1 MRFHVV
7 GLPHTH
13 VTAEFSSC
21 AFTNKVFY
29 FCRMMCDLGHE
40 VFLYAGPKS
49 DAPCTEFIPCVEGWE
64 RDAYVRQFGHYTEA
78 PWSGELW
85 DKFNARAGDAI
96 SRRIEPQDFVC
107 IIGGSAHQAIHDAF
121 DKTHPVVEFGIGY
134 GGCFAKYKV
143 FESYAWMHTIYGARS
158 MNNPTQVDGQWF
170 DAVIP
175 GYLDPEMFP
184 AGEGRDRHVA
194 PNGVRGPR
202 GLRGPKGPDKDGY
215 SPPWGP
221 AEIEADM
228 AHERVLAAAYDRGEY
243 FLYVGRLID
252 RKGWRIAQD
261 VCERMGKR
269 LVVAGPGEF
278 SGYGEY
284 VGVVGPEERA
294 RLMGGATA
302 LFAPTIY
309 IEPFGNVAVEAQACG
324 TPVISSD
331 WGAFTE
337 TVKPDI
343 TGYRCRSLAEF
354 KEAVDKVPTLS
365 RSLIRS
371 HALAHYGLD
380 VVGKQYEQYFKRLLT
395 LWGDG
400 WYHEPK

>member
-13 VTAEFSSC
+13 VTADFSSC

-29 FCRMMCDLGHE
+29 FCRMMHDLGHE

-49 DAPCTEFIPCVEGWE
+49 DAPCTEFIPCVTEAE
-64 RDAYVRQFGHYTEA
+64 REAYVRQFGHYTEA
-78 PWSGELW
+78 PWQGELW
-85 DKFNARAGDAI
+85 DKFNHFIITAI
-96 SRRIEPQDFVC
+96 RERIKPQDFVC
-107 IIGGSAHQAIHDAF
+107 IIGGSAHQEVHDAYA
-121 DKTHPVVEFGIGY
+121 KTHLVVEFGIGY

-184 AGEGRDRHVA
+184 AGGIMRQMTL
-194 PNGVRGPR
+194 P
-202 GLRGPKGPDKDGY
+202 PKP
-215 SPPWGP
+215 
-221 AEIEADM
+221 I
-228 AHERVLAAAYDRGEY
+228 EY

-261 VCERMGKR
+261 VCERMGKH

-302 LFAPTIY
+302 LFAPTTY
-309 IEPFGNVAVEAQACG
+309 IEPFGNVAVEAMACG

-337 TVKPDI
+337 TVKPGV

-354 KEAVDKVPTLS
+354 MEAVDKVPTLS

-371 HALAHYGLD
+371 HALAHYSLD
-380 VVGKQYEQYFKRLLT
+380 VVGKQYEQYFSRLLT

>member
-29 FCRMMCDLGHE
+29 FCRMMHDLGHE

-49 DAPCTEFIPCVEGWE
+49 DAPCTEFIPCVAEIE
-64 RDAYVRQFGHYTEA
+64 RKDHVRPYGHYTEA
-78 PWSGELW
+78 PWGGELW
-85 DKFNARAGDAI
+85 DIFNTNVIESI
-96 SRRIEPQDFVC
+96 SWRIEPQDFVC

-121 DKTHPVVEFGIGY
+121 DKTHLVVEFGIGY

-184 AGEGRDRHVA
+184 AGE
-194 PNGVRGPR
+194 PR
-202 GLRGPKGPDKDGY
+202 KD
-215 SPPWGP
+215 S
-221 AEIEADM
+221 
-228 AHERVLAAAYDRGEY
+228 EY

-261 VCERMGKR
+261 VCERLGKH

-284 VGVVGPEERA
+284 VGVVDPEERA
-294 RLMGGATA
+294 LLMGRATA

-324 TPVISSD
+324 TPVISTD

-337 TVKPDI
+337 TVKHGA
-343 TGYRCRSLAEF
+343 TGYRCRSMAEF
-354 KEAVDKVPTLS
+354 MDAVDKVP
-365 RSLIRS
+365 SLVRPFIRS
-371 HALAHYGLD
+371 HALAHYSLN
-380 VVGKQYEQYFKRLLT
+380 VIGKQYEDYFKRLST